1 MPIFTPLLTKK
12 CFKLR
17 LHPLRWAFG
26 GPTNKILILL
36 YARSIFH
43 PGGWVGSPQIRPWTV
58 ERMYCMFITDK
69 KFSICTPCL
78 TENFP
83 FAPTPL
89 WTKIFHLHPT
99 WAKSFHLHPPEC
111 RIHRGGSEGCLDP
124 WDEKLISHRTN
135 CKSGGVNE
143 ISVRWVPYG
152 SRCESKWVFLQQHVS
167 SGNVLNLYLYIF
179 STLVKKL
186 AKSWCRS
193 PHMHS
198 SNTSM
203 VAQRTEANLT
213 FTIDYW

>member
-1 MPIFTPLLTKK
+1 MRDQFFILGGGSGPPKSAPGQLNACIVCLLLTKI
-12 CFKLR
+12 FK
-17 LHPLRWAFG
+17 
-26 GPTNKILILL
+26 
-36 YARSIFH
+36 
-43 PGGWVGSPQIRPWTV
+43 
-58 ERMYCMFITDK
+58 
-69 KFSICTPCL
+69 
-78 TENFP
+78 FP
-83 FAPTPL
+83 FAPPAL
-89 WTKIFHLHPT
+89 PKIFHLHPPPPPWTKIFHLHPT

-135 CKSGGVNE
+135 CKSDGVNE

-198 SNTSM
+198 SNTCM